1 MSKLKKAFLGG
12 YRKKAVDAELAE
24 LRQQL
29 AEAENDRQRYRHE
42 AESAESR
49 AAALEQTAAD
59 WQTKATQLEEKLSLL
74 DSMAQPAPSPA
85 LTAPSVAGDGIFGNI
100 ARIYERAY
108 GTGHQIVCDSKET
121 ALALLNG
128 LEARFEEIMGASADT
143 IREYESLNRDVQ
155 ELYVAL
161 HRRISDVADSTSHM
175 LKQAKDFYDIYG
187 ELKKDVTSARDSAAA
202 LLEEYDAQAAE
213 FLGAADPAAAPA
225 AATAAPDGTV
235 AAPSAES
242 TLSDAAAHEPEEP
255 DTVEAATEPA
265 NESAAAPAEEPVAAP
280 AAEPAASKPPIRMVV
295 SPTGKSA
302 GEFTQFGRKS
312 RISAEDRSEL
322 LRKALLRNGGN

>member
-1 MSKLKKAFLGG
+1 MSELKKAFLGG

-29 AEAENDRQRYRHE
+29 AEAENERQRYRHE
-42 AESAESR
+42 AETAESR

-59 WQTKATQLEEKLSLL
+59 WQTKATKLEEKLSLL
-74 DSMAQPAPSPA
+74 DAMAQPAPTSAP
-85 LTAPSVAGDGIFGNI
+85 TAPTAAGDSIFGNI

-108 GTGHQIVCDSKET
+108 GTGHQIVCDSKES

-143 IREYESLNRDVQ
+143 IREYESLNRDIQ
-155 ELYVAL
+155 ELYAAL
-161 HRRISDVADSTSHM
+161 HRRINDVADSTSHM
-175 LKQAKDFYDIYG
+175 LKQAKDFYNIYG
-187 ELKKDVTSARDSAAA
+187 ELEEDVVSARDSAAA
-202 LLEEYDAQAAE
+202 LLEEYDTQAAE
-213 FLGAADPAAAPA
+213 FLGSTSPATAPA
-225 AATAAPDGTV
+225 AATAAPAETI
-235 AAPSAES
+235 AAPSAAPV
-242 TLSDAAAHEPEEP
+242 LSGAAANEPEK
-255 DTVEAATEPA
+255 
-265 NESAAAPAEEPVAAP
+265 PVAAETTAEPATETAAALTEEPMAEP

-295 SPTGKSA
+295 SSTGKSA
-302 GEFTQFGRKS
+302 SEFTQFGRKS